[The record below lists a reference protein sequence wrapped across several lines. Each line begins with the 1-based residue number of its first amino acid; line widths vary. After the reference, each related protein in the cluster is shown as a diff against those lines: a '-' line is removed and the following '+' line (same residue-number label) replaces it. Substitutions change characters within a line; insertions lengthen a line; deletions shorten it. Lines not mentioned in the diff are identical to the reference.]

1 MTAEYKGENIK
12 NVKRQPTVDKMKSE
26 CGGINFK
33 HTI

>member
-1 MTAEYKGENIK
+1 MMAEDKGANIK
-12 NVKRQPTVDKMKSE
+12 NVKRQPTVDKRKSE